1 MTVDAFFRRVIAHGN
16 LGALLELNM
25 SRAGSGDT
33 VVVKAT
39 SNVYTVL
46 VFVATLA
53 AVMAIV
59 VVAMKS
65 KALFDAGL
73 FPM

>member
-1 MTVDAFFRRVIAHGN
+1 
-16 LGALLELNM
+16 M
-25 SRAGSGDT
+25 SRVGTGDT

-46 VFVATLA
+46 TIVATLA
-53 AVMAIV
+53 TVLAIV

-65 KALFDAGL
+65 KALFDMGL
-73 FPM
+73 F